1 MIELLFFI
9 FIFFWVLMVNL
20 PDGYEEMNK
29 ALNEVQN
36 KIEIMKNENAQSFKK
51 ARELENE
58 QKNA

>member
-1 MIELLFFI
+1 
-9 FIFFWVLMVNL
+9 MVNL

-29 ALNEVQN
+29 SLNEIQH

>member
-1 MIELLFFI
+1 MIELFFCI
-9 FIFFWVLMVNL
+9 FIFFWILMTNL

-29 ALNEVQN
+29 SLTEIQN
-36 KIEIMKNENAQSFKK
+36 KIEIMKNENAQSLKK